1 MEACDGI
8 PSASNIT
15 RGNHMVRARGLT
27 VLIAATVVAFA
38 CGSTSSGGSKGDIW
52 IASDLPVSGADA
64 SSGLPAQNGANY
76 AVSSTAT
83 IQGYTL
89 HIKNYDDAVN
99 GKHDATKGAQ
109 NITDIISNKAILGV
123 VGPFNSG
130 VASAEIP
137 IANRA
142 SLALISPSN
151 TNECLTQPLSYC
163 QSVNKFDPASLRP
176 ECANTIPC
184 PPGKNNYFRIAAADT
199 FQGPAMADFAF
210 DTLGVKVVAVW
221 DDQEAFGLGG
231 ANNFAKEFQKKGG
244 TVVDRKG
251 FDTSGT
257 AAPDF
262 HAWLASAKK
271 DGATAIYAGATSA
284 TYGCI
289 PRAEEKGIFDPNST
303 YYLGPDGIGD
313 AQCLK
318 DSGDQANDKM
328 YASQGAA
335 DATQNPSAAT
345 TIAAYKAACTQDTCN
360 GAYTFAAYDCAK
372 ILINAIG
379 AAIQANGGNA
389 PSREQV
395 ITALAATSNYNG
407 LTGVISFN
415 NEGDPTAPVLQI
427 QQNKSGTW
435 TFLKQF
441 AVGS

>member
-1 MEACDGI
+1 MVR
-8 PSASNIT
+8 T
-15 RGNHMVRARGLT
+15 RGLA
-27 VLIAATVVAFA
+27 VLIAATFVAFA
-38 CGSTSSGGSKGDIW
+38 CGSTTSGSSSKGDIW
-52 IASDLPVSGADA
+52 IASDLPVSGSDA

-76 AVSSTAT
+76 AVSSIAT

-130 VASAEIP
+130 VAAAEIP

-142 SLALISPSN
+142 SLALVSPSN

-176 ECANTIPC
+176 ACANTIPC
-184 PPGKNNYFRIAAADT
+184 PPGKNNYFRLAAPDT
-199 FQGPAMADFAF
+199 FQGPAMADFAY
-210 DTLGVKVVAVW
+210 DTLGVKVVAVF
-221 DDQEAFGLGG
+221 DDQEAFGLGV

-262 HAWLASAKK
+262 HSWLASAKK

-289 PRAEEKGIFDPNST
+289 PRAESKGIFDATQT
-303 YYLGPDGIGD
+303 YYLGPDGIAD
-313 AQCLK
+313 SQCLK
-318 DSGDQANDKM
+318 DSGDQANDHM
-328 YASQGAA
+328 YASSGTA
-335 DATQNPSAAT
+335 DATQNADAAAI
-345 TIAAYKAACTQDTCN
+345 IAKYKAACTQNTCF
-360 GAYTFAAYDCAK
+360 GGYTYAGYDCAA
-372 ILINAIG
+372 ILIDAIG
-379 AAIQANGGNA
+379 RAITANGGNI
-389 PSREQV
+389 PTREQV
-395 ITALAATSNYNG
+395 ITAMSSTSNFKG
-407 LTGVISFN
+407 LTGVVTIN
-415 NEGDPTAPVLQI
+415 NLGDPTTPILQI
-427 QQNKSGTW
+427 QQNKGGAW
-435 TFLKQF
+435 TFVKQF
-441 AVGS
+441 GITGS